1 VPAFDL
7 ILVRHGVTDWNEE
20 RRLMGRLPI
29 RLNARGQAQAD
40 ATAQALATRP
50 VSAIFASPQVRAQET
65 AARIATAV
73 GIGVQTDPALSE
85 VWLGRWQGRGFA
97 ELAGDPDVA
106 RFLSDPLH
114 VCDAFE
120 PAVAVHT
127 RVTGFVEQLQAQAT
141 TGSVVCVS
149 HGDPLRILTA
159 TLLGMEL
166 GAYRRLAI
174 DPASITIV
182 RMEGDGGRLLTLN
195 WTDNGPA
202 SLRSAA
208 GTR

>member
-1 VPAFDL
+1 VSTFDL

-40 ATAQALATRP
+40 AAAQAIAKRH
-50 VSAIFASPQVRAQET
+50 VSAIFTSPQVRAQET
-65 AARIATAV
+65 AARIAAAAGV
-73 GIGVQTDPALSE
+73 DVQTDAALSE

-106 RFLSDPLH
+106 QFLSDPLH

-120 PAVAVHT
+120 PAVTVRA
-127 RVTGFVEQLQAQAT
+127 RVTAFVEHLRSEA

-159 TLLGMEL
+159 VLLGMEL
-166 GAYRRLAI
+166 GTYRRLAI

-182 RMEGDGGRLLTLN
+182 RMEPSGSRLLALN
-195 WTDNGPA
+195 WSADGPA
-202 SLRSAA
+202 GLRSGA